1 MVCRR
6 SWSLNGER
14 RGPVEES
21 TELGRA
27 DARTGRVT
35 GSFSGEST
43 AAPVSFWT
51 RSRKVVASAWTK
63 VVEVGGGVGG
73 EETV

>member
-1 MVCRR
+1 MKLL
-6 SWSLNGER
+6 SFIKKIIIIINIKN
-14 RGPVEES
+14 
-21 TELGRA
+21 
-27 DARTGRVT
+27 
-35 GSFSGEST
+35 FSGEST